1 MSGGGWRR
9 VFPDLRQLL
18 DTIAAELGR
27 FHVPGLELAVVHDGE
42 VVFSGGLGVRGVD
55 DATAV
60 GAQTL
65 FHHGSC
71 GKAFTGLLASLV
83 AADGLLDLD
92 APVRHYV
99 PQLALPDPV
108 IAERVTTRDLLA
120 HRSGLGRHDL
130 TWIFNGDWSRAECIR
145 RMQHLPLVGDL
156 RAQWSYSNFGF
167 MLAGVVVERVT
178 GHSWEEQVKTRIF
191 EPLGMSRSSPTE
203 ATLTSDGNS
212 ATPHVVR
219 DGKPVVTDVRITPAI
234 APAGGIVSCADDATR
249 WLLAQLGTSDLA
261 ADVVARCHELQV
273 PIPAGAMPLPEI
285 TLHGYGLGWV
295 EGAYRGRPVAWHSGG
310 VDGFLTQTLLLPQQ
324 KFGVVACA
332 NAHMSQLPL
341 AVVFHVADAVLGE
354 GGEQPWFDRLRA
366 DTAEAENATASS
378 PSEEQAVVVAP
389 RPAVHPLDAYVGTFS
404 DAGYG
409 DFVVGRDGDG
419 LSFRFG
425 STDVVGSHR
434 HLDTWDLRY
443 APLEADGTAS
453 FNTAADGKVAEVVVA
468 FEAVGDSVRFAR
480 TAD

>member
-1 MSGGGWRR
+1 M
-9 VFPDLRQLL
+9 FPDLQQLL
-18 DTIAAELGR
+18 DDIAAELGR
-27 FHVPGLELAVVHDGE
+27 FHVPGLELAVVHEGD

-55 DATAV
+55 DATSV
-60 GAQTL
+60 GPTTL

-92 APVRHYV
+92 APVRRYV
-99 PQLALPDPV
+99 PELQLPDPV
-108 IAERVTTRDLLA
+108 IAERVTTRDLLS

-130 TWIFNGDWSRAECIR
+130 AWIFNGDWSRADCIR
-145 RMQHLPLVGDL
+145 HMAHLPLVGDL

-178 GHSWEEQVKTRIF
+178 GNSWEDEVTARVL
-191 EPLGMSRSSPTE
+191 EPLGMHRSQPTE
-203 ATLTSDGNS
+203 ATLTSDADS

-219 DGKPVVTDVRITPAI
+219 DDKPVVTDVRVMQAI
-234 APAGGIVSCADDATR
+234 APAGGIVTCADDATR
-249 WLLAQLGTSDLA
+249 WLLAQLGTSQLDA
-261 ADVVARCHELQV
+261 EVIARGHELQV

-295 EGAYRGRPVAWHSGG
+295 EGAYRGRPMAWHSGG

-324 KFGVVACA
+324 RLGVIACA

-341 AVVFHVADAVLGE
+341 AVVFHVADTVLGKR
-354 GGEQPWFDRLRA
+354 GEQSWFDRLRGDA
-366 DTAEAENATASS
+366 AEPASVTES
-378 PSEEQAVVVAP
+378 QDDLPPAVP
-389 RPAVHPLDAYVGTFS
+389 ERRPAVHPLDAYVGTFS

-425 STDVVGSHR
+425 RTDIAGTHR

-443 APLEADGTAS
+443 APLEAGGTAS
-453 FNTAADGKVAEVVVA
+453 FNTAADGKVVEVVVA
-468 FEAVGDSVRFAR
+468 FEAVGDPVRFTR
-480 TAD
+480 TAN